1 VGISAQQGNPDAGTT
16 LDPTIE
22 QVQRLTGV
30 RPEPATV
37 DQGFRG
43 TDHHPP
49 DVEVLVCPPQK
60 RTGRLRKLFRRR
72 SAIDPVIGHAKRD
85 HSLGRNYLKG
95 QLGDCLNVLLVG
107 CGFNL
112 RKLFRFLMTSSAEP
126 A

>member
-1 VGISAQQGNPDAGTT
+1 MAQPLTP
-16 LDPTIE
+16 LLS

-30 RPEPATV
+30 RPEHATV

-43 TDHHPP
+43 KEHHPQ
-49 DVEVLVCPPQK
+49 DVEVLVCTPHK
-60 RTGRLRKLFRRR
+60 RTGRLRKLFKRR
-72 SAIDPVIGHAKRD
+72 SAIEPVIGHAKSD

-95 QLGDCLNVLLVG
+95 QLGDCLNALLVG

-112 RKLFRFLMTSSAEP
+112 RKLFRFLMTSSAEL